1 MTVRTITIAAM
12 FALVTACCSYTCHA
26 ADKMIAAMLSSD
38 QPRYR
43 EAHRAFVRSLAA
55 HGYTPANTEI
65 ILQTPNPDPLSWSNT
80 VRKFNAYRP
89 DLIVA
94 YGAPAAMAA
103 MKEANG
109 IPVLS
114 VDMYASEQTPRGT
127 CGVSSRVPMITLLKT
142 LQEIRPFRRIGVIH
156 NAREAGSNRQM
167 EDVRKF
173 AAQLGANVTDANA
186 SSAAAVDAALNSLLD
201 KVDAIVVTESSVVCR
216 QFDRIISRAKARG
229 IPVLATMPDAAAKG
243 ALISLEISPQ
253 EQGQLAA
260 DVAVRILEG
269 AKPEHLSLV
278 TPRRVDLIINLKVA
292 HDMGINVP
300 FPVLGNATRI
310 LK

>member
-1 MTVRTITIAAM
+1 MTVRTICIAALFTL
-12 FALVTACCSYTCHA
+12 FAVCCSYTCHA
-26 ADKMIAAMLSSD
+26 ADKVIAAMLSND

-55 HGYTPANTEI
+55 HGYTSANTEI
-65 ILQTPNPDPLSWSNT
+65 ILQSPNPDPLSWSNT

-89 DLIVA
+89 GLIVA
-94 YGAPAAMAA
+94 YGASAAMAA
-103 MKEANG
+103 MKESEG
-109 IPVLS
+109 IPVVS
-114 VDMYASEQTPRGT
+114 VDMYASEQPPRGT

-142 LQEIRPFRRIGVIH
+142 LQEIRPFRRIGVIY
-156 NAREAGSNRQM
+156 NAREAGSSKQL
-167 EDVRKF
+167 EDVRKA
-173 AAQLGANVTDANA
+173 AAQLGAHVTEANA

-201 KVDAIVVTESSVVCR
+201 RVDTLFVTESGVVCR
-216 QFDRIISRAKARG
+216 QFDRIITRAKARS

-260 DVAVRILEG
+260 EAAVRILEG
-269 AKPEHLSLV
+269 AKAEQLSLV
-278 TPRRVDLIINLKVA
+278 TPRRVDLIINMKVA
-292 HDMGINVP
+292 HDMGITIP